1 MLVPSRHGTD
11 SSYDQG
17 VGRPRDPQI
26 DAAVLRATVAALG
39 ESGYARLTLN
49 DVARRAGTTKPAIY
63 RRWEGR
69 QRLVLA
75 ALGLLGGTLMGWRST
90 QPSALV
96 RARPLSGSS

>member
-1 MLVPSRHGTD
+1 
-11 SSYDQG
+11 

-39 ESGYARLTLN
+39 ESGF
-49 DVARRAGTTKPAIY
+49 ARRRRQAGGTTKPAIY

-69 QRLVLA
+69 QRPVLA

-90 QPSALV
+90 QPSAL
-96 RARPLSGSS
+96 